1 MPSKFDIHFFKT
13 ANGREPVQEFLKH
26 LIHSKNSTDKALA
39 DEILTYLMLLSEK
52 GTTLGMPY
60 SKHLRDSLWEL
71 RLKNNRIIYCCI
83 QGNNIYLLHHF
94 QKQSQKTPLKELKL
108 AIRRYKELISR

>member
-60 SKHLRDSLWEL
+60 SKHLRVAFGNCALKTIEL
-71 RLKNNRIIYCCI
+71 FIAVFKGTTSIYCTILKNN
-83 QGNNIYLLHHF
+83 H
-94 QKQSQKTPLKELKL
+94 KKL
-108 AIRRYKELISR
+108 P

>member
-83 QGNNIYLLHHF
+83 
-94 QKQSQKTPLKELKL
+94 
-108 AIRRYKELISR
+108 

>member
-60 SKHLRDSLWEL
+60 SKHLRDSLWKL
-71 RLKNNRIIYCCI
+71 RLKKQSN
-83 QGNNIYLLHHF
+83 YLL
-94 QKQSQKTPLKELKL
+94 L
-108 AIRRYKELISR
+108 YSREQHLFIALF

>member
-52 GTTLGMPY
+52 VQLSVCPILNIYVIAFGNCALKTIELFIAVFKGTTSIY
-60 SKHLRDSLWEL
+60 CTI
-71 RLKNNRIIYCCI
+71 LKNN
-83 QGNNIYLLHHF
+83 H
-94 QKQSQKTPLKELKL
+94 KKL
-108 AIRRYKELISR
+108 P